1 MRNRSISAI
10 ALSVLLVFAGCSSGE
25 KVGSAIDVE
34 DLDEKA
40 RRLGEFE
47 AEKDKGAG
55 GFVGEQEQQR
65 AQQQQQQQQQVS
77 QEELER
83 RAQEEAAVTFNITG
97 AGFDPFYI
105 RVFQFGVIQ
114 VTNRDSQP
122 RSVIADR
129 QEFDSGM
136 IAPGSTWTYEAAAVG
151 KFNFHDGT
159 RPFVVGTLEVLA
171 G

>member
-1 MRNRSISAI
+1 MRKWRLSAV
-10 ALSVLLVFAGCSSGE
+10 ALSILLVFAGCASGE
-25 KVGSAIDVE
+25 KVGSAIEVE

-47 AEKDKGAG
+47 AEKDKGEG
-55 GFVGEQEQQR
+55 GFVGEKEQEQ
-65 AQQQQQQQQQVS
+65 AQQQQQQEQVS
-77 QEELER
+77 QEELDR
-83 RAQEEAAVTFNITG
+83 RAQEEAAVTFDITS
-97 AGFDPFYI
+97 AGFDPYYL
-105 RVFQFGVIQ
+105 RVFQYGVIQ

-122 RSVIADR
+122 RSVVADR

-136 IAPGSTWTYEAAAVG
+136 IAPGATWTYEASAVG

-171 G
+171 E